1 MLDSSVL
8 LTLVPP
14 GLEPVAA
21 ALLIF
26 ASFFTSAAMAALG
39 VGGGLMMLSLM
50 ASLMPIAALIPVH
63 GMVQLGSNAGRAVVQ
78 RTHIRWGLLVPFL
91 IGSVVGAVTGG
102 MFVVT
107 LNDAILRL
115 AIGLFILYA
124 VWGPKPNFSG
134 AAKTALLSIGGLI
147 STFLTM
153 FFGATGPFAMAIA
166 QPLIDQ
172 RQALV
177 GTHAAMMTI
186 QHILKLVVF
195 GALGFAFGPW
205 LPFVAAMIATGFLGT
220 LLGLRLLAMMPEQT
234 FRTIF
239 KWAITILALDLIRRG
254 VTALMV

>member
-1 MLDSSVL
+1 MLEL
-8 LTLVPP
+8 FIPP
-14 GLEPVAA
+14 GLDGFASG
-21 ALLIF
+21 LLIF

-50 ASLMPIAALIPVH
+50 ASFMPIAALIPVH

-78 RTHIRWGLLVPFL
+78 RAHLRRDLLLPFL
-91 IGSVVGAVTGG
+91 IGSLAGAVAGG

-107 LNDAILRL
+107 LDDSILRL

-124 VWGPKPNFSG
+124 VWGPKPRFSG
-134 AAKTALLSIGGLI
+134 AARTALLSIGGLV

-153 FFGATGPFAMAIA
+153 FFGATGPFAMAVA

-172 RQALV
+172 RQALI

-195 GALGFAFGPW
+195 GALGFVFGPW

-220 LLGLRLLAMMPEQT
+220 LFGTRLLAMMPERT

-239 KWAITILALDLIRRG
+239 KWAITLLALDLIRRG
-254 VTALMV
+254 VTALIA